1 MWIEIDFRDK
11 RPLYEQIASKIEEM
25 ILRGVLSKDEALPSV
40 RSLAMELSINPNTI
54 QKAYSTL
61 EAEGLTYSVSGRG
74 SFVAD
79 AGGLLPK
86 KREEIFRE
94 LDGIMQKAK
103 VIGLTR
109 LELMAYIQGDVKSS
123 PGRTKAKEESD
134 R

>member
-25 ILRGVLSKDEALPSV
+25 ILMGVLSKDEALPSV

-61 EAEGLTYSVSGRG
+61 EAAGFIYSVSGRG
-74 SFVAD
+74 SFAAD
-79 AGGLLPK
+79 PGALMPG

-94 LDGIMQKAK
+94 LDRIVQKAK

-109 LELMAYIQGDVKSS
+109 LELMAYIQGDISS
-123 PGRTKAKEESD
+123 RQIKED
-134 R
+134 TADD